1 MKYKIKFTLGIK
13 FALSALFFLLLV
25 TTVFVYNYFSYKAA
39 IKSEFDERVKYS
51 TEIVF
56 EELTQSL
63 LNSSHESIR
72 SMLSSVVK
80 TTEISSIKLSYKRF
94 LFSKETLLR
103 NSNYQ
108 QNSDW
113 GINDVVTDAKNGN
126 VTALDNNMYE
136 FLSAKSFNPQEPVV
150 FKFFLYKNEILINAV
165 SKIYFGYEVSKKDFN
180 PDSFDKS
187 KTETTLF
194 LREKKNISLLNKPFV
209 ELQYIIDQST
219 VKEKTAFLLRT
230 YLIYYFLTVLLLGV
244 IFIGIYIIFIKK
256 MLLNSIKYFKDSMA
270 ETLNNNF
277 VFNDKKEVINEDID
291 EAFRLL
297 GNITKK
303 YIIVLN
309 ELNINK
315 NILER
320 KIFTDDLTGL
330 PNQKVFELDLKNMFI
345 VGSDGF
351 VGTIK
356 LESLGDFTK
365 KFGSALANHFIEEFA
380 NVVQNK
386 FYELDLQEATLYRF
400 FGSEFAMILKNE
412 SEEKILEFS
421 RNLAEELQEMGMRYE
436 VENKSA
442 YFGFI
447 PFDKYGTIESILH
460 SLSDAYNIAKNSE
473 NYYYVVSPSEVL
485 DKFSIIEQNVRE
497 IIENNSFEIEYGFE
511 TRSIENDEIIM
522 LEAIP
527 VLYDKNKEKFA
538 IGVFISAA
546 EKIKLAV
553 SFDKKIIE
561 SVVDYIKA
569 NNFKYSIVI
578 NLSMLSLKDNEFLT
592 WLHSLFLFNEN
603 ISKKIIF
610 SMTSYNASTDVEVFK
625 NFAHEVHRFGA
636 KIILKRFSINDFAIE
651 QLGELHLD
659 YLRINKDY
667 TTNIFNDRD
676 KKHFLRTVV
685 NLGQSHEIVI
695 IGDTI
700 RDERDIA
707 ACASIGLDAIS
718 NY

>member
-1 MKYKIKFTLGIK
+1 LKNKLKFTIGIK
-13 FALSALFFLLLV
+13 FALSVLFFLLVV
-25 TTVFVYNYFSYKAA
+25 TTLFVYSYFSHKAA
-39 IKSEFDERVKYS
+39 IKNEFNESIRHS
-51 TEIVF
+51 TEVVF
-56 EELTQSL
+56 EELQDGLFS
-63 LNSSHESIR
+63 SSHEAIR
-72 SMLSSVVK
+72 AMLLSAIQ

-94 LFSKETLLR
+94 LFSKETLLH
-103 NSNYQ
+103 NSNYAK
-108 QNSDW
+108 NSDW
-113 GINDVVTDAKNGN
+113 EINDVVTDAKNGQ
-126 VTALDNNMYE
+126 VAALENNMYE
-136 FLSAKSFNPQEPVV
+136 FLSPKDFSSQKPIV
-150 FKFFLYKNEILINAV
+150 FKFFLYKNEMLINAI
-165 SKIYFGYEVSKKDFN
+165 SNIYFGYEVSKKEFN
-180 PDSFDKS
+180 SDSFDKN
-187 KTETTLF
+187 KTLGTF
-194 LREKKNISLLNKPFV
+194 LREKKSIPMFNKPFV
-209 ELQYIIDQST
+209 ELEYIIDQSML
-219 VKEKTAFLLRT
+219 KDKTAALLRT
-230 YLIYYFLTVLLLGV
+230 YLIYYFLSILLLGL
-244 IFIGIYIIFIKK
+244 IFIGIYIIFIKR
-256 MLLNSIKYFKDSMA
+256 MLLNSIKHFKESMA
-270 ETLNNNF
+270 ETLKNNF
-277 VFNDKKEVINEDID
+277 VFIDKKEVISEEVD

-356 LESLGDFTK
+356 LESLGEFTK
-365 KFGSALANHFIEEFA
+365 KFGSALANHYIEEFA

-386 FYELDLQEATLYRF
+386 FYELSLQEATLYRF

-412 SEEKILEFS
+412 DEEKILEFS
-421 RNLAEELQEMGMRYE
+421 KNLQEELKDMGMRYE
-436 VENKSA
+436 VENKPA
-442 YFGFI
+442 YFGLI
-447 PFDKYGTIESILH
+447 PFDKYGTIDSILH

-473 NYYYVVSPSEVL
+473 NYYYVISPSEVL
-485 DKFSIIEQNVRE
+485 DKFSVIEQNVRE
-497 IIENNSFEIEYGFE
+497 IIENNFFEIEYGFE
-511 TRSIENDEIIM
+511 TRSMEDNKIIM

-527 VLYDKNKEKFA
+527 MLYDKNREKFS
-538 IGVFISAA
+538 IGVFMSAA

-561 SVVDYIKA
+561 LVVNYIKT
-569 NNFKYSIVI
+569 NDFKYSIVI

-610 SMTSYNASTDVEVFK
+610 SMTSYNASTDVETFK
-625 NFAHEVHRFGA
+625 NFTQEIHRFGA

-651 QLGELHLD
+651 QLEELQLD
-659 YLRINKDY
+659 YLRINKEY

-676 KKHFLRTVV
+676 KKHFLRTVI
-685 NLGQSHEIVI
+685 NLGQSHEILI
-695 IGDTI
+695 IGDNI
-700 RDERDIA
+700 RDERDIEV
-707 ACASIGLDAIS
+707 CEGMGLDAIS